1 MKDFDPAFAS
11 AAEWAVYYRSLGLQ
25 VVPAMPPSQTQPWK
39 RPAVKWRE
47 HEDELVDQATFDS
60 WFGPD
65 GKFRSCMNI
74 GIITGKCSKILILD
88 LDTHKHPEA
97 EQWWR
102 GLLAV
107 HNNNMEIETP
117 TQRTGGGGLQL
128 FFRLPDNFTLPTFK
142 TPIGVDIRC
151 RGGFGVVP
159 PSKHQSNALYGF
171 LEGLSPQD
179 VDFAMIPDWLI
190 EAIEV
195 LSSTYGSGTSEAST
209 GPSQSLPAPSNPT
222 SLSGQLL
229 DGRED
234 YMTRLIWAKVVD
246 LYRDAPIPLGQTA
259 ETEQMRDAFGQYEQ
273 NAKSRIREPGT
284 PNHILLEREGRGISL
299 FQSKWQIA
307 MRQWDTRVREAAN
320 KPSPSRLTGLQ
331 ALHSSVIEVAAPRY
345 DPDTGEI
352 IEDDPADYAG
362 FELLDR
368 NQIYDLPDPTWLIEG
383 MLIENGLHIVAG
395 PPGCGKSFIT
405 IGMALS
411 IASKQPDWFGKP
423 IVKTGPVLYISA
435 EGVGDL
441 KYRLKAW
448 EKATGVDTE
457 QTPFYLVRQTINFM
471 AEPDIDR
478 LLITV
483 QRMVTL
489 TGETPALIVVDTVSR
504 VLPGADENLQKDMTL
519 FVRACD
525 ILRETFQTSV
535 MGVHHTAKTGDMRG
549 STVIPGA
556 GDFIGMVS
564 RDPGEEIGSIFA
576 QKIKAAPDGWTLP
589 FRLSSIA
596 LDLKGT
602 CSLFAEPTKEPAPT
616 AADNSTW
623 PPKKKLADILIQV
636 DQAYKSKQAW
646 STAAQTRSDGR
657 YFVYNASS
665 TQKISAKVAQ
675 NIMDE
680 WLRTG
685 ILERVVIDT
694 HTKKMG
700 LAVKNWPEWA
710 RPGYQ
715 GAQD

>member
-1 MKDFDPAFAS
+1 MKEFDPAFAS
-11 AAEWAVYYRSLGLQ
+11 TADYAAYYRDLKWQ
-25 VVPAMPPSQTQPWK
+25 IVPAMPPSQTEPWK

-47 HEDELVDQATFDS
+47 HENDLVDQATFDS
-60 WFGPD
+60 WFGPN
-65 GKFRSCMNI
+65 GKYRSYINLGML
-74 GIITGKCSKILILD
+74 TGDCSGLLVLD

-102 GLLAV
+102 GQLAI
-107 HNNNMEIETP
+107 HNNNMDIETP

-128 FFRLPDNFTLPTFK
+128 IFRYPIYYTPPTFK
-142 TPIGVDIRC
+142 TCIGVDIRGK
-151 RGGFGVVP
+151 GGFAVLA
-159 PSKHQSNALYGF
+159 PSKHESGRHYEW
-171 LEGLSPQD
+171 LEGLAPWE
-179 VDFAMIPDWLI
+179 VDIAMAPDWLLA
-190 EAIEV
+190 AIDELV
-195 LSSTYGSGTSEAST
+195 AKYGAAAPSGST
-209 GPSQSLPAPSNPT
+209 GPTQSLPAPSNPT

-246 LYRDAPIPLGQTA
+246 MYRLDPIQCGQTA
-259 ETEQMRDAFGQYEQ
+259 DTEHMRDAFSQYEQ

-284 PNHILLEREGRGISL
+284 PNHILLERENRGIGL

-362 FELLDR
+362 YELLDR

-448 EKATGVDTE
+448 EKATGVDTAD
-457 QTPFYLVRQTINFM
+457 TPFYLIRQTINFM
-471 AEPDIDR
+471 AEQDIDR

-564 RDPGEEIGSIFA
+564 REPGEEIGSIFA
-576 QKIKAAPDGWTLP
+576 QKIKAAPDGWTMP

-602 CSLFAEPTKEPAPT
+602 CSLFAEPTNEPAPT
-616 AADNSTW
+616 MEDNKTW
-623 PPKKKLADILIQV
+623 PTKKKLADILIQV
-636 DQAYKSKQAW
+636 DQAYKTKEAW
-646 STAAQTRSDGR
+646 STSPQTRSDGR
-657 YFVYNASS
+657 YFVYNACS
-665 TQKISAKVAQ
+665 TQNISAKVAQ

-685 ILERVVIDT
+685 ILERVITDT

-715 GAQD
+715 GSHD

>member
-11 AAEWAVYYRSLGLQ
+11 AAEHAAYYRDLKWQ
-25 VVPAMPPSQTQPWK
+25 IVPAMPPSQTEAWK

-47 HEDELVDQATFDS
+47 HEDDLVDQDTFDS
-60 WFGPD
+60 WFGPN
-65 GKFRSCMNI
+65 GKYRSYINLGM
-74 GIITGKCSKILILD
+74 ITGDCSGVFILD

-97 EQWWR
+97 DQWFR

-107 HNNNMEIETP
+107 HNNNMQIETP

-128 FFRLPDNFTLPTFK
+128 VFRYPVYYTPPTCK
-142 TPIGVDIRC
+142 TPIGVDIRGK
-151 RGGFGVVP
+151 GGFAVLA
-159 PSKHQSNALYGF
+159 PSKHQSGRYYAW
-171 LEGLSPQD
+171 LEGLAPWEIS
-179 VDFAMIPDWLI
+179 VAMAPDWLL
-190 EAIEV
+190 EAIDKLV
-195 LSSTYGSGTSEAST
+195 SMYGANVSSAST
-209 GPSQSLPAPSNPT
+209 GPVQSLPAPSNPT
-222 SLSGQLL
+222 TLSGQLL

-246 LYRDAPIPLGQTA
+246 MYRESPIPLGTEA
-259 ETEQMRDAFGQYEQ
+259 SVEQMRDAFGQYEQ

-284 PNHILLEREGRGISL
+284 PNHILLERENRGIGL

-307 MRQWDTRVREAAN
+307 MKQWDTRVREAASR
-320 KPSPSRLTGLQ
+320 PSPSRLTGLQ

-383 MLIENGLHIVAG
+383 MLIENGLAIVAG

-411 IASKQPDWFGKP
+411 IASKLPQWFGRN
-423 IVKTGPVLYISA
+423 IVRSGPVLYISA

-441 KYRLKAW
+441 KYRMQAW
-448 EKATGVDTE
+448 EKATGVKTE
-457 QTPFYLVRQTINFM
+457 DTPFYLVRQTINFM

-504 VLPGADENLQKDMTL
+504 VLPGADENLQKDMTR

-525 ILRETFQTSV
+525 ILRETFNTSV
-535 MGVHHTAKTGDMRG
+535 MGVHHTSKGGELRG

-556 GDFIGMVS
+556 GDFIGMVHRES
-564 RDPGEEIGSIFA
+564 GEEVGTIFA
-576 QKIKAAPDGWTLP
+576 QKIKAAPDGWTMP
-589 FRLSSIA
+589 FRLSRIA
-596 LDLKGT
+596 LDLQGT
-602 CSLFAEPTKEPAPT
+602 ASLFAEPSNEPVATQQDDAWPT
-616 AADNSTW
+616 
-623 PPKKKLADILIQV
+623 KKKLTDILVMV
-636 DQAYKSKQAW
+636 DQAFKSNQAW
-646 STAAQTRSDGR
+646 STAPQTRADGR
-657 YFVYNASS
+657 YFVVNVSNS
-665 TQKISAKVAQ
+665 QSVSAKIAQ

-685 ILERVVIDT
+685 ILERTITDA
-694 HTKKMG
+694 HSKKMG
-700 LAVKNWPEWA
+700 LTVREWPEWA
-710 RPGYQ
+710 RKGYQ
-715 GAQD
+715 HSED